1 MKKLFTL
8 IAAAFLAVS
17 MNAKTQLEGSW
28 NPWSDAVTIDN
39 GTINFSTAWSGAGFW
54 LGSTPDFS
62 NYECVWV
69 ELADVTADLN
79 FCLEH
84 GVIVGEEVQVTED
97 SKKAISASC
106 SAGSIAVGVDISN
119 DADKA
124 IVAQVWLQAKGAGSA
139 TVLGVY
145 AGTIAEYEEAKG
157 EGPSTQVI
165 NYKDFASYVAADD
178 AFVLAAGGAG
188 WHSKWFGELNPA
200 GFNSLVIEVAS
211 TTGDVQLVL
220 QGTPESGVQNSLMIT
235 ASETPKTYYVDLT
248 GWENISQMA
257 FQNFNF
263 PDPTIEDWSTKEKT
277 AVETK
282 MVITAMYL
290 SKELAPS
297 EDGAVVIWSGE
308 EVFNS
313 WGSTIVIEADKFADA
328 AVGDIIRVNF
338 IDKGS
343 DYNPIYK
350 HVSDW
355 SDFTELQSQKKDGD
369 TYFEAPIPAEALAE
383 LQSSGLRFQGL
394 GFTIKNVELIKFI
407 TGINSAVAEKTES
420 APAYNVAGQK
430 VSANY
435 KGIVIRNGKKYVVK

>member
-1 MKKLFTL
+1 V
-8 IAAAFLAVS
+8 A
-17 MNAKTQLEGSW
+17 EW
-28 NPWSDAVTIDN
+28 NT
-39 GTINFSTAWSGAGFW
+39 
-54 LGSTPDFS
+54 
-62 NYECVWV
+62 
-69 ELADVTADLN
+69 
-79 FCLEH
+79 
-84 GVIVGEEVQVTED
+84 
-97 SKKAISASC
+97 
-106 SAGSIAVGVDISN
+106 
-119 DADKA
+119 
-124 IVAQVWLQAKGAGSA
+124 
-139 TVLGVY
+139 
-145 AGTIAEYEEAKG
+145 
-157 EGPSTQVI
+157 
-165 NYKDFASYVAADD
+165 
-178 AFVLAAGGAG
+178 
-188 WHSKWFGELNPA
+188 
-200 GFNSLVIEVAS
+200 LVIEVES
-211 TTGDVQLVL
+211 TNGDVQFLM
-220 QGTPESGVQNSLMIT
+220 QGDHADGAPENMMILKSDAPQKYILDISGWT
-235 ASETPKTYYVDLT
+235 
-248 GWENISQMA
+248 NISQMA

-394 GFTIKNVELIKFI
+394 GFTIKNVELIKI
-407 TGINSAVAEKTES
+407 TTGINAAVAEKTES

>member
-1 MKKLFTL
+1 
-8 IAAAFLAVS
+8 
-17 MNAKTQLEGSW
+17 
-28 NPWSDAVTIDN
+28 
-39 GTINFSTAWSGAGFW
+39 
-54 LGSTPDFS
+54 
-62 NYECVWV
+62 V

-394 GFTIKNVELIKFI
+394 GFTIKNVELIKI
-407 TGINSAVAEKTES
+407 TTGINAAVAEKTES